1 MIKQLKK
8 QNRKFINQAK
18 SISPEGLKH
27 FGVLTQMQ
35 LSANNFTMQPIED
48 NKEITQTYLS
58 QNFKSYFSPV
68 YKQHINFAIEDKEEH
83 FINHLDFGEI
93 GQLKIN
99 SDFDYL
105 NKMILCFQLPKLEL
119 RDDYLIDLLNSMFQD
134 LDIDISLNKITKENL
149 NILFPQ
155 IIRKIKY
162 KNIEIL
168 NEQKIIDILLSDYQK
183 FIINKELSNTEN
195 LIFQLLV
202 FISANI
208 SIFNTDKKDKIMR
221 IIDYVLKCIAN
232 INVNDYI
239 IQAIFK
245 FKTINV
251 EKIIYSLDDEEFKNN
266 INLNNI
272 KKELLFFLI
281 NKKIP
286 LISTTK
292 KLYLLKVSETD
303 YKLIR
308 VLKDGEYLVETLD
321 ECKIIING
329 EEYIYFDNVLF
340 KNQEFKKFLF
350 VSQTKTTSF
359 LRFYNSYVKNILSD
373 DYNSNISDYFIYST
387 YLNLKNKFKSNIEVL
402 KNIDELFKPLILSSE
417 FLNQFLNNNTEDS
430 GINYTDIISD
440 YKRNEIIDEYY
451 LSIDFVYCA
460 LNFLSS
466 CLLNNSVDLI
476 YISYLESLKSETD
489 NFINN
494 SVFDVSD
501 FLEFYKFLDDS
512 ITEIKKDLN
521 NGSNFIK
528 GGIIESIQNNLINL
542 LSVHFSSY
550 FFYDVLKVL
559 ILNNKEI
566 TVSDIDYVLSIL
578 SKYKINKSEINNLL
592 NNLDNFN
599 SFLFSNKKISD
610 LTIDYNEY
618 FFKSY
623 DDLNNI
629 IRENIENL
637 NNLGNSNIIQ
647 NYILKHKKSIFE
659 ELRWIL
665 SEFELTNRYN
675 INIDFSNNE
684 TIRKGIFDIGIN
696 IIVYLIPF
704 LKNYLFS
711 DNETQNNITNI
722 KVYIKQIL
730 TKEKKII
737 TDTLDKYQS
746 LFDDL
751 NNEQI
756 SGFDYFTNLR
766 YVENIGYNI
775 FDYVELSCNN
785 QTIEKMGNEYI
796 KIYDSLH
803 LTAEHEKGINKMIN
817 GIDGI
822 VYIPLHF
829 FFCDYYKL
837 SLPLLCL
844 KNSEIIFKI
853 KLKKLKDVI
862 KTNILNTDLITDKMI
877 KKYKFK
883 SWVLN
888 KYIIIDESVRTKI
901 LKYPQEFLINQ
912 VQYSSYYN
920 LNKSNDIIML
930 NLKNCIKYLVFYV
943 SNIKPEDKPI
953 KTFQLY
959 FNGIQR
965 SVKTNYIYNNLAL
978 KYGNFSRCEDD
989 NIYIVNF
996 SLYPEDLQ
1004 PSGSCDFSHLD
1015 KVEIKF
1021 EFNNDVLDKYKNIK
1035 LQIYGLSYNILK
1047 TSDGVGIIKFES

>member
-1 MIKQLKK
+1 MNKQLKK
-8 QNRKFINQAK
+8 QNREFINQSK
-18 SISPEGLKH
+18 PISPEGLKH

-35 LSANNFTMQPIED
+35 LSANNFTMQPLDD

-68 YKQHINFAIEDKEEH
+68 YKHHINFAIEDKEEH
-83 FINHLDFGEI
+83 FINHLDFGET

-105 NKMILCFQLPKLEL
+105 NKMILCFQLPKLEI
-119 RDDYLIDLLNSMFQD
+119 RDEYLIELLNSMFQE
-134 LDIDISLNKITKENL
+134 LDIDISLNKITRENL

-155 IIRKIKY
+155 IVRKIKY
-162 KNIEIL
+162 KNIELL
-168 NEQKIIDILLSDYQK
+168 NVQKIIDVLLSDYQK
-183 FIINKELSNTEN
+183 FIVNKELSNTEN

-221 IIDYVLKCIAN
+221 IIDYILKCITN

-245 FKTINV
+245 FKTVRI
-251 EKIIYSLDDEEFKNN
+251 EKLIYSLDDEEFKNH
-266 INLNNI
+266 IDLNNI
-272 KKELLFFLI
+272 KKDKQLLLSLL
-281 NKKIP
+281 NKNYSSDIT
-286 LISTTK
+286 IE
-292 KLYLLKVSETD
+292 KLYLLKINETD

-308 VLKDGEYLVETLD
+308 TLKDGDYLVETLD

-329 EEYIYFDNVLF
+329 EEYIYFDNILF

-350 VSQTKTTSF
+350 VSQAKTTSF
-359 LRFYNSYVKNILSD
+359 LRFYNSYIKNVLSD

-402 KNIDELFKPLILSSE
+402 KNIDELFKPFILSSE
-417 FLNQFLNNNTEDS
+417 FLNQFLNNDTETTENNYS
-430 GINYTDIISD
+430 EIIND
-440 YKRNEIIDEYY
+440 YKKNEIIDEYY

-466 CLLNNSVDLI
+466 CLLNNTVDLI
-476 YISYLESLKSETD
+476 FISYLETLKTET
-489 NFINN
+489 NIFISK
-494 SVFDVSD
+494 SVFNVFD
-501 FLEFYKFLDDS
+501 FLEFYKFLDNS

-521 NGSNFIK
+521 NQNIRD
-528 GGIIESIQNNLINL
+528 IVENIQKNLINL
-542 LSVHFSSY
+542 LSVHFSNY

-566 TVSDIDYVLSIL
+566 TISDIDYVLSVL

-599 SFLFSNKKISD
+599 SFLFSNKKISE

-665 SEFELTNRYN
+665 SEFELINRYN
-675 INIDFSNNE
+675 IEIDFSNNE

-704 LKNYLFS
+704 LKKYLFS
-711 DNETQNNITNI
+711 DDESQNNITNI

-737 TDTLDKYQS
+737 SNTLDKYQS

-751 NNEQI
+751 NNNQI
-756 SGFDYFTNLR
+756 SGFEYFTDLK
-766 YVENIGYNI
+766 YIEDIGYNI
-775 FDYVELSCNN
+775 FDYVEISCNN

-817 GIDGI
+817 GINGI
-822 VYIPLHF
+822 IYIPLHF

-853 KLKKLKDVI
+853 KLKKLNEVI

-888 KYIIIDESVRTKI
+888 KYIIIDESVRTQI

-920 LNKSNDIIML
+920 LNKSNDIIVL
-930 NLKNCIKYLVFYV
+930 NLKNCIKYLVFYI
-943 SNIKPEDKPI
+943 SNVKPEEKPI

-959 FNGIQR
+959 YNGIQR

-978 KYGNFSRCEDD
+978 KYNNFSRCEDD

-996 SLYPEDLQ
+996 SLYPEELQ
-1004 PSGSCDFSHLD
+1004 PSGSCDFSYLD
-1015 KVEIKF
+1015 KIEIKF
-1021 EFNNDVLDKYKNIK
+1021 EFNQDVLEKYKNIK

-1047 TSDGVGIIKFES
+1047 TSEGIGIIKFES